1 MLAQSFDLTEKYTGA
16 APSVTIDI
24 GNYEHLTID
33 VAGISGTISVEG
45 TNDGGAI
52 TGSTEG
58 NATSATNF
66 TALQVIPL
74 ATGTATTTIATAGLY
89 RISPVSFKYLRLS
102 GAGSTVTKLIV
113 FANKPF

>member
-1 MLAQSFDLTEKYTGA
+1 MLAQSFDLTDKYTGA
-16 APSVTIDI
+16 TPSVTIDI

-33 VAGISGTISVEG
+33 VAGITGTINVDG

-58 NATSATNF
+58 NPTSATNF
-66 TALQVIPL
+66 TAVQVIPL
-74 ATGTATTTIATAGLY
+74 ATGTAATTITTAGLY

-102 GAGSTVTKLIV
+102 GAGSSATKLIV